1 MGGGRAK
8 DEDLKTQPVEVVCT
22 LKVKGKNECTYRIH
36 PVQLLLDSGLRTMSG
51 TGVIV
56 YTAEKVAELVTAHDA
71 APDHASPTKNLFLVG
86 QAFCWVL
93 AMLAILAALVC
104 VKGPIL
110 QRCLL

>member
-1 MGGGRAK
+1 MHV
-8 DEDLKTQPVEVVCT
+8 PSSNVCT